1 MTTLESAA
9 EAIARPAVGFTRSQT
24 LAVRLWAP
32 LLFMGLILT
41 AASFVLGIING
52 MVAADYFAF
61 SPAEREAAPSGS
73 EIVEKKV
80 FIESVGAWL
89 PELLFLGL
97 GLVIGSIVQLFTII
111 LGSLRVSGATV
122 QQSLGVTVILP
133 GPPITAR
140 LSPLF
145 TLVGLTVLF
154 AALVLAVVQGLI
166 ASGYWDHSIADELNT
181 AGEGDPLL
189 STRGTLEAMDRWL
202 EPVKFVGLALLLTA
216 VGLAAATVVWVMR
229 FQSRRLLDILAGRP

>member
-9 EAIARPAVGFTRSQT
+9 EAIARPAVGFTRTQT

-41 AASFVLGIING
+41 AAAFILGIING
-52 MVAADYFAF
+52 LVAADYFAF
-61 SPAEREAAPSGS
+61 SVAEREAASPGS
-73 EIVEKKV
+73 DIVGKKV

-89 PELLFLGL
+89 PELMFLGL
-97 GLVIGSIVQLFTII
+97 GLVVAGIVQLFNII

-122 QQSLGVTVILP
+122 QQSLGVTIILP
-133 GPPITAR
+133 GPPVTAR
-140 LSPLF
+140 LFPLF
-145 TLVGLTVLF
+145 TMAGLAVLF

-166 ASGYWDHSIADELNT
+166 ASGYWEHSIAADLDPAT
-181 AGEGDPLL
+181 PGDPLL
-189 STRGTLEAMDRWL
+189 STRGTLESMDRWL
-202 EPVKFVGLALLLTA
+202 EPVKFVGLGLLLTG
-216 VGLAAATVVWVMR
+216 VGLAAASVVWVMR

>member
-1 MTTLESAA
+1 M
-9 EAIARPAVGFTRSQT
+9 
-24 LAVRLWAP
+24 
-32 LLFMGLILT
+32 
-41 AASFVLGIING
+41 
-52 MVAADYFAF
+52 
-61 SPAEREAAPSGS
+61 
-73 EIVEKKV
+73 
-80 FIESVGAWL
+80 
-89 PELLFLGL
+89 
-97 GLVIGSIVQLFTII
+97 
-111 LGSLRVSGATV
+111 

-154 AALVLAVVQGLI
+154 VALVLAVVQGLI
-166 ASGYWDHSIADELNT
+166 ASGYWDHSIARELNA

-202 EPVKFVGLALLLTA
+202 EPVKFLGLALLLTA